1 MDNETSKGGEKM
13 TNSEKVD
20 SFAADV
26 LASFEGRENV
36 RPEEVAS
43 ALQLPNGKSVR
54 GFLRMTFPRDPSLK
68 GTTWLLTNEETLKT
82 LEFFLAKRKR
92 SSDAS

>member
-1 MDNETSKGGEKM
+1 MANEQSKGGAEM
-13 TNSEKVD
+13 TNQEKVD
-20 SFAADV
+20 SFAAEV

-36 RPEEVAS
+36 RPEEVAA

-68 GTTWLLTNEETLKT
+68 GTTWLLTNEETIKT
-82 LEFFLAKRKR
+82 IEFFLAKRKR
-92 SSDAS
+92 TGDAS

>member
-1 MDNETSKGGEKM
+1 M
-13 TNSEKVD
+13 TDKAKAD
-20 SFAADV
+20 TFATEV

-36 RPEEVAS
+36 RPEEIAA

-68 GTTWLLTNEETLKT
+68 GTTWLLTNEETIKT
-82 LEFFLAKRKR
+82 IEFFLAKRQR
-92 SSDAS
+92 TNDAS

>member
-1 MDNETSKGGEKM
+1 MSKDKET
-13 TNSEKVD
+13 VD
-20 SFAADV
+20 TFAVDV

-36 RPEEVAS
+36 RPEEIAS

-68 GTTWLLTNEETLKT
+68 GTTWLLTNEETFQT

-92 SSDAS
+92 TNDAS